1 MSPLRVVVA
10 PDSFKGS
17 ASAVTVAAAVARG
30 WLDARSDDVLVEAP
44 LADGG
49 EGTLDAFEAAVPGA
63 ERRTTMVPGPD
74 DRLVE
79 APWLLLPDGTAVVEL
94 AAASGLTLL
103 AEPRPYDAHTRGVG
117 RVIVAALDAGAT
129 ALVIGL
135 GGSAS
140 TDGGAGLLSELG
152 ARLLDSVGDVVPD
165 GAHGLAA
172 AARIDLG
179 ALRPLPAR
187 GVTVLADVTN
197 PLTGP
202 HGAAAVFGP
211 QKGASRDDVLA
222 LDDGLRR
229 FSQLVDVDP
238 DTAGAGA
245 AGGAAF
251 GLLVWGASLVPG
263 ARAVSDLVGLPRLV
277 VGADVVI
284 TGEGRLDEQTA
295 DGKAVSWVT
304 RVARDAGASVFVVAG
319 SVETSDGDHDLAVS
333 LSDLAGGAGESLLN
347 PESWAERA
355 GAVLARH
362 DLTKERASRRRD

>member
-1 MSPLRVVVA
+1 MSPLRVIVA

-17 ASAVTVAAAVARG
+17 ATAASMAAAVARG
-30 WLDARSDDVLVEAP
+30 WLSARSEDVVVEVP

-63 ERRTTMVPGPD
+63 ERRTTTVPGPD
-74 DRLVE
+74 DRPVE

-103 AEPRPYDAHTRGVG
+103 SAPRPYDAHTRGVG

-129 ALVIGL
+129 GLVVGL

-152 ARLLDSVGDVVPD
+152 ARLLDSVGEVVPD
-165 GAHGLAA
+165 GAHGLGAA
-172 AARIDLG
+172 VRIDLS
-179 ALRPLPAR
+179 ALRPLPPR
-187 GVTVLADVTN
+187 GVTVLGDVTN
-197 PLTGP
+197 PLLGP

-238 DTAGAGA
+238 GTPGVGA
-245 AGGAAF
+245 AGGTAF
-251 GLLVWGASLVPG
+251 GLLVWGASLVSG
-263 ARAVSDLVGLPRLV
+263 AEAVSELVGLPRLV
-277 VGADVVI
+277 AGADVVI

-304 RVARDAGASVFVVAG
+304 RVARDAGAVVFVVAG
-319 SVETSDGDHDLAVS
+319 SVETSDGDHAVVVP
-333 LSDLAGGAGESLLN
+333 LSDLAGGAGESLRH
-347 PESWAERA
+347 PEIWAERA
-355 GAVLARH
+355 GALLAEH
-362 DLTKERASRRRD
+362 DLTTAMASRRRE